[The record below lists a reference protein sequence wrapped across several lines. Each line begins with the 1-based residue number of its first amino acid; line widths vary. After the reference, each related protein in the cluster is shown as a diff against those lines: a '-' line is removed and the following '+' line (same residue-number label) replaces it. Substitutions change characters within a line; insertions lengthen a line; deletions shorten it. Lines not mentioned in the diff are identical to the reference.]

1 MPQTNVTKF
10 ANWWSAFRFRTLFLS
25 FSCIGAGLIEAWLTQ
40 GLDYLI
46 SLLTLLTALFLQV
59 LSNLA
64 NDYGDSIHGADG
76 KQRKGPARA
85 VSSGAIS
92 ASAMKK
98 GMIVCA
104 LLAFVSGLALLYV
117 SLPVIGMSALLL
129 MLALGISGI
138 AAAILYTNGKRP
150 YGYTGLGDISVFLFF
165 GLVAVQGTAFLQSGT
180 WLHDGIYLAIAFGLL
195 SVGVL
200 NVNNMRDIHSD
211 AQAGKKSIPVRIG
224 LNLAR
229 IYHFGVVLIGLLN
242 GLYYAQIKGLNSY
255 FLLLP
260 FALFAIHL
268 FKIFKAETE
277 SDFDP
282 QLKVLS
288 LSTFALMLCLIVIVY
303 LQA

>member
-1 MPQTNVTKF
+1 MP
-10 ANWWSAFRFRTLFLS
+10 
-25 FSCIGAGLIEAWLTQ
+25 
-40 GLDYLI
+40 
-46 SLLTLLTALFLQV
+46 
-59 LSNLA
+59 
-64 NDYGDSIHGADG
+64 
-76 KQRKGPARA
+76 
-85 VSSGAIS
+85 
-92 ASAMKK
+92 
-98 GMIVCA
+98 
-104 LLAFVSGLALLYV
+104 
-117 SLPVIGMSALLL
+117 
-129 MLALGISGI
+129 
-138 AAAILYTNGKRP
+138 KR
-150 YGYTGLGDISVFLFF
+150 V
-165 GLVAVQGTAFLQSGT
+165 
-180 WLHDGIYLAIAFGLL
+180 
-195 SVGVL
+195 
-200 NVNNMRDIHSD
+200 
-211 AQAGKKSIPVRIG
+211 KKSIPVRIG